1 HNLIYRAIAY
11 RTSSTIV
18 TCFVLDS
25 APRMGIQTLRQS
37 RCGVDKDIP
46 GIGDVYFI
54 ILLPAFCSN
63 EDDAIRCSGSIN
75 RRSSCILQY
84 RNGLNVLRIQIV
96 HASWKA
102 VNDHERG
109 APVQRTHT
117 PHRNIHASA
126 RLKTTLIP
134 DIEV

>member
-25 APRMGIQTLRQS
+25 APRMGIQTFRQS

-75 RRSSCILQY
+75 GRSCRILQHG
-84 RNGLNVLRIQIV
+84 NGLNVLRIQR
-96 HASWKA
+96 S
-102 VNDHERG
+102 EE
-109 APVQRTHT
+109 HT
-117 PHRNIHASA
+117 SELQSRENLVC
-126 RLKTTLIP
+126 RLLLEKKKEKKIK
-134 DIEV
+134 